1 MISHKTNP
9 DDSKEIKDLLNPI
22 VRKWFFTK
30 FKEFSIPQ
38 LYGVTEVHSRNNI
51 LLSAPTGT
59 GKTLTAFLSIL
70 NELVDSSE
78 KGILQDKVYAIYV
91 SPLKALSRDISVNL
105 LEPLEEMQR
114 IAEKKF
120 GIRVAVRTGDTT
132 ATEKRK
138 MLESPPHILIT
149 TPESLA
155 IMLCSIKF
163 SEHIKGVEWAIVD
176 EIHSLAEN
184 KRGVHLSLVLE
195 QLQRFSPG
203 MCRVGLSACL
213 DYNTYVTLA
222 NGEIIK
228 IGDFVDNI
236 FLGKNIEHFQG
247 MEYVTVENQKILS
260 INKEGKIVPSKILK
274 AWRIPQKNNL
284 VEVVLQTGKKVSIT
298 TNDKF
303 MTLINGKLIWKDV
316 STFKINDFIAIPKS
330 IPIKGEKKRVLDYI
344 SDSKEI
350 FIKNP
355 SDLIKI
361 ITDEEITKKSINIK
375 QLASE
380 LNINYNKLLKLR
392 EKNNISI
399 SLPLFNKI
407 INLSNKKQ
415 TIKINSF
422 CGSTTKYF
430 VKLPEYVNEDFMRL
444 FGLIASD
451 GHVSY
456 GIVSFA
462 NKNPELISEVSNLM
476 YSLFGRKPSIRKHSN
491 AQEKNLIVTLK
502 SIPVSILFN
511 KLGLNF
517 GNKIRTMQI
526 HKEITSYPKE
536 YIAAFISG
544 FLDGDGCISYNKN
557 CNGAYFRLH
566 SSSKDFIEQMY
577 HCFVVLGVHPS
588 MLCSKRET
596 GLLYYLEVNSS
607 KDRKK
612 LFNILK
618 YSGKSIKLKEK
629 LSNQERTSF
638 YPIGDLLNNYKNKYK
653 LSFDKLNKLLKVY
666 TPDIIYR
673 GYCSEQILKIIIL
686 NLKNSSPLINLR
698 PKLEVI
704 LNSDISFE
712 KINSINPIKCSC
724 NYVYDFS
731 IKDNPNFIASNI
743 LVHNTVSPLDEVSK
757 FLVGSIRKCK
767 VIDVQFLKQSDLQVL
782 SPVDDFVSNS
792 YEKIDKAT
800 YELLDKQIQEHKTT
814 LIFTNTRAGTER
826 VVHHLKTIFPEKYSV
841 IDEDSKEV
849 RSLIGAHHGSLSKE
863 MRLQMER
870 NLRDGKMRCLVCSTS
885 LELGIDIG
893 SIDLVLCLGSPKS
906 VARALQRQGRSGH
919 HLHGITKGRIIVT
932 DRDDLV
938 ECSVLLKNAIEKNM
952 DRIHIPTNCLD
963 VLAQQ
968 IFGMA
973 LEEIWSYDDLFETIK
988 KSYCYS
994 KLTKKDFDEVLDYLA
1009 GNFTSLEDRHIYARI
1024 WWDKEKNQIGKRG
1037 KMSRIIYMTNL
1048 GTIPDQQGIIV
1059 KDNKGNKIGMID
1071 EMFLEKL
1078 DKGDIFVLGGNT
1090 YQFSYARG
1098 MVASVVPMP
1107 NKKPTVPSWYSD
1119 RLPLSYDL
1127 AKSICN
1133 FRLLMEEK
1141 FKRKVSKIE
1150 IIKFI
1155 NEYLY
1160 VHSETSEAIYN
1171 YFKDQYDYIGLP
1183 TSKKIIIESYRDE
1196 QMKNY
1201 VIFHTLYG
1209 RRVND
1214 VLSRAVAFAISR
1226 SQHKDVE
1233 IGISDNGFY
1242 VVFDRNVNV
1251 QKAFS
1256 LLKSSELKK
1265 VLDLAI
1271 DKSEILKR
1279 RFRHCAGRSFM
1290 ILRTYGG
1297 VRRHTGRQ
1305 QVSSTILLSAVKR
1318 ISENFFIIK
1327 ETRREI
1333 LEDLMDY
1340 DSALE
1345 VLKEIEDKRIK
1356 IEEIQTFIPSPF
1368 ALNLVMQGFSDILK
1382 MEDKQQ
1388 FLQRMHQMVKAK
1400 IALKNR

>member
-1 MISHKTNP
+1 
-9 DDSKEIKDLLNPI
+9 
-22 VRKWFFTK
+22 
-30 FKEFSIPQ
+30 
-38 LYGVTEVHSRNNI
+38 
-51 LLSAPTGT
+51 
-59 GKTLTAFLSIL
+59 
-70 NELVDSSE
+70 
-78 KGILQDKVYAIYV
+78 
-91 SPLKALSRDISVNL
+91 
-105 LEPLEEMQR
+105 
-114 IAEKKF
+114 
-120 GIRVAVRTGDTT
+120 
-132 ATEKRK
+132 
-138 MLESPPHILIT
+138 
-149 TPESLA
+149 
-155 IMLCSIKF
+155 
-163 SEHIKGVEWAIVD
+163 
-176 EIHSLAEN
+176 
-184 KRGVHLSLVLE
+184 
-195 QLQRFSPG
+195 
-203 MCRVGLSACL
+203 MCRVGLSA
-213 DYNTYVTLA
+213 
-222 NGEIIK
+222 
-228 IGDFVDNI
+228 
-236 FLGKNIEHFQG
+236 
-247 MEYVTVENQKILS
+247 
-260 INKEGKIVPSKILK
+260 
-274 AWRIPQKNNL
+274 
-284 VEVVLQTGKKVSIT
+284 
-298 TNDKF
+298 
-303 MTLINGKLIWKDV
+303 
-316 STFKINDFIAIPKS
+316 
-330 IPIKGEKKRVLDYI
+330 
-344 SDSKEI
+344 
-350 FIKNP
+350 
-355 SDLIKI
+355 
-361 ITDEEITKKSINIK
+361 
-375 QLASE
+375 
-380 LNINYNKLLKLR
+380 
-392 EKNNISI
+392 
-399 SLPLFNKI
+399 
-407 INLSNKKQ
+407 
-415 TIKINSF
+415 
-422 CGSTTKYF
+422 
-430 VKLPEYVNEDFMRL
+430 
-444 FGLIASD
+444 
-451 GHVSY
+451 
-456 GIVSFA
+456 
-462 NKNPELISEVSNLM
+462 
-476 YSLFGRKPSIRKHSN
+476 
-491 AQEKNLIVTLK
+491 
-502 SIPVSILFN
+502 
-511 KLGLNF
+511 
-517 GNKIRTMQI
+517 
-526 HKEITSYPKE
+526 
-536 YIAAFISG
+536 
-544 FLDGDGCISYNKN
+544 
-557 CNGAYFRLH
+557 
-566 SSSKDFIEQMY
+566 
-577 HCFVVLGVHPS
+577 
-588 MLCSKRET
+588 
-596 GLLYYLEVNSS
+596 
-607 KDRKK
+607 
-612 LFNILK
+612 
-618 YSGKSIKLKEK
+618 
-629 LSNQERTSF
+629 
-638 YPIGDLLNNYKNKYK
+638 
-653 LSFDKLNKLLKVY
+653 
-666 TPDIIYR
+666 
-673 GYCSEQILKIIIL
+673 
-686 NLKNSSPLINLR
+686 
-698 PKLEVI
+698 
-704 LNSDISFE
+704 
-712 KINSINPIKCSC
+712 
-724 NYVYDFS
+724 
-731 IKDNPNFIASNI
+731 
-743 LVHNTVSPLDEVSK
+743 TVSPLDEVSK

>member
-1 MISHKTNP
+1 MISYKQKS
-9 DDSKEIKDLLNPI
+9 DSPEEIKKLFSPI
-22 VRKWFFTK
+22 INKWFFSK
-30 FKEFSIPQ
+30 FKELSLSQ
-38 LYGVTEVHSRNNI
+38 LYGVTEVNSRNNI
-51 LLSAPTGT
+51 LLTAPTGS
-59 GKTLTAFLSIL
+59 GKTLTGFVSIL
-70 NELVDSSE
+70 NELIDSSM
-78 KGILQDKVYAIYV
+78 KGILQDKVYAIYI
-91 SPLKALSRDISVNL
+91 SPLKSLNNDIEKNL
-105 LEPLEEMQR
+105 LNPLEEIQSLT
-114 IAEKKF
+114 EKKL

-132 ATEKRK
+132 PAERQK
-138 MLESPPHILIT
+138 MLKHIPHILLT
-149 TPESLA
+149 TPESL
-155 IMLCSIKF
+155 SILLASKKF
-163 SEHIKGVEWAIVD
+163 SEYLKSVEWCIID
-176 EIHSLAEN
+176 ELHALADN
-184 KRGVHLSLVLE
+184 KRGVHLSLSLE
-195 QLQRFSPG
+195 QLQRLSPG
-203 MCRVGLSACL
+203 MCRIGLSA
-213 DYNTYVTLA
+213 
-222 NGEIIK
+222 
-228 IGDFVDNI
+228 
-236 FLGKNIEHFQG
+236 
-247 MEYVTVENQKILS
+247 
-260 INKEGKIVPSKILK
+260 
-274 AWRIPQKNNL
+274 
-284 VEVVLQTGKKVSIT
+284 
-298 TNDKF
+298 
-303 MTLINGKLIWKDV
+303 
-316 STFKINDFIAIPKS
+316 
-330 IPIKGEKKRVLDYI
+330 
-344 SDSKEI
+344 
-350 FIKNP
+350 
-355 SDLIKI
+355 
-361 ITDEEITKKSINIK
+361 
-375 QLASE
+375 
-380 LNINYNKLLKLR
+380 
-392 EKNNISI
+392 
-399 SLPLFNKI
+399 
-407 INLSNKKQ
+407 
-415 TIKINSF
+415 TI
-422 CGSTTKYF
+422 C
-430 VKLPEYVNEDFMRL
+430 
-444 FGLIASD
+444 
-451 GHVSY
+451 
-456 GIVSFA
+456 
-462 NKNPELISEVSNLM
+462 
-476 YSLFGRKPSIRKHSN
+476 
-491 AQEKNLIVTLK
+491 
-502 SIPVSILFN
+502 
-511 KLGLNF
+511 
-517 GNKIRTMQI
+517 
-526 HKEITSYPKE
+526 
-536 YIAAFISG
+536 
-544 FLDGDGCISYNKN
+544 
-557 CNGAYFRLH
+557 
-566 SSSKDFIEQMY
+566 
-577 HCFVVLGVHPS
+577 
-588 MLCSKRET
+588 
-596 GLLYYLEVNSS
+596 
-607 KDRKK
+607 
-612 LFNILK
+612 
-618 YSGKSIKLKEK
+618 
-629 LSNQERTSF
+629 
-638 YPIGDLLNNYKNKYK
+638 
-653 LSFDKLNKLLKVY
+653 
-666 TPDIIYR
+666 
-673 GYCSEQILKIIIL
+673 
-686 NLKNSSPLINLR
+686 
-698 PKLEVI
+698 
-704 LNSDISFE
+704 
-712 KINSINPIKCSC
+712 
-724 NYVYDFS
+724 
-731 IKDNPNFIASNI
+731 
-743 LVHNTVSPLDEVSK
+743 PLDK
-757 FLVGSIRKCK
+757 IAQFLVGSERDCK
-767 VIDVQFLKQSDLQVL
+767 IIDVQFIKQMNLQVL
-782 SPVDDFVSNS
+782 SPVEDFVNAS
-792 YEKIDKAT
+792 YEKIEKETYILIDK
-800 YELLDKQIQEHKTT
+800 LIQEHKTT
-814 LIFTNTRAGTER
+814 LIFTNTRAATER
-826 VVHHLKTIFPEKYSV
+826 VVHHLKDRFPEKYQI
-841 IDEDSKEV
+841 IDDESKEA

-863 MRLQMER
+863 HRLKLE
-870 NLRDGKMRCLVCSTS
+870 NDLRAGKLSCVVTSSS

-893 SIDLVLCLGSPKS
+893 SIDLVICLGSPKS
-906 VARALQRQGRSGH
+906 VARYIQRTGRSNH
-919 HLHGITKGRIIVT
+919 RLHEKSKGILLVN

-973 LEEIWSYDDLFETIK
+973 LQDVWNYDDLFKTVK
-988 KSYCYS
+988 YSYCYS

-1059 KDNKGNKIGMID
+1059 KDNNGNKIGMID

-1265 VLDLAI
+1265 ILDLAI

-1305 QVSSTILLSAVKR
+1305 QVSSTILLSAVRR
-1318 ISENFFIIK
+1318 ISENFFLIK

-1333 LEDLMDY
+1333 LEDLMNY

-1356 IEEIQTFIPSPF
+1356 VEEIQTFIPSPF

-1400 IALKNR
+1400 ISLKNR